1 MATFC
6 VTTRKQVRL
15 PVPIEKGHKWLAQRR
30 ALRVL
35 YIYQF
40 PFLVS
45 SPGPSV
51 FLQVLRVLGI
61 KYQYSR
67 AKMPPKGKRKAKT
80 TLDDKPGKKKK
91 QGKVC

>member
-15 PVPIEKGHKWLAQRR
+15 PVPIEKGRKWLAKRR

-35 YIYQF
+35 YQF

-45 SPGPSV
+45 SPGPFV

-67 AKMPPKGKRKAKT
+67 AKMPPKEKRKAKT

-91 QGKVC
+91 QGKIC